1 MNPFAMTRRFDRCA
15 ARLPVAIGQIVGLW
29 LVLALAS
36 WPSAKTWAAAPAKR
50 ARPPKF
56 SKSITDA
63 FFPDAR
69 EKLVGARPQ
78 KAAAASASEG
88 GPAADAARA
97 TPDGPG
103 GGWKHLITAEVVEDE
118 IKTQQLKLG
127 ETVKSSTKFKGG
139 DYQRARMHFSVLAA
153 MLAIDAQYG
162 EKMRWQREAP
172 AMRDMT
178 ARAGFNCKVGT
189 DASYK
194 EAKSRAED
202 LENLVRGTPLQLPGA
217 SSETAWSKVADRAPL
232 MKRLEQA
239 HQQGLVPWT
248 ANAREFSRNAER
260 LSHEAQ
266 LVAALA
272 DVIAREGYEFSD
284 DETYREYARA
294 MQTQALLARDAID
307 QNDYEQARRA
317 VGEISKACA
326 NCHEGFRS

>member
-1 MNPFAMTRRFDRCA
+1 MTPFARARRFDRRA
-15 ARLPVAIGQIVGLW
+15 AGLPVAIEVVVGLW

-36 WPSAKTWAAAPAKR
+36 WPAAMAWAAAPTKR

-56 SKSITDA
+56 SESTRDA

-78 KAAAASASEG
+78 KAAAAGASEG
-88 GPAADAARA
+88 GPAADTPDA
-97 TPDGPG
+97 TADGPG
-103 GGWKHLITAEVVEDE
+103 AGWKALIAAEVIEDE
-118 IKTQQLKLG
+118 IKTLQLKLG
-127 ETVKSSTKFKGG
+127 ETVKSSAKFKSG
-139 DYQRARMHFSVLAA
+139 DYRRARTNFSVLAA
-153 MLAIDAQYG
+153 MLAIDAEYG
-162 EKMRWQREAP
+162 EKVRWQREAP
-172 AMRDMT
+172 ALRDMT

-202 LENLVRGTPLQLPGA
+202 LENLVRGNPVQLPGA
-217 SSETAWSKVADRAPL
+217 SSETAWPNVADRAPL

-239 HQQGLVPWT
+239 QQQGLAPWT

-266 LVAALA
+266 VIAALA
-272 DVIAREGYEFSD
+272 DVIARDGYEFSD

-294 MQTQALLARDAID
+294 MQTQALLVRDAVD
-307 QNDYEQARRA
+307 QKDYEQARRA
-317 VGEISKACA
+317 AGEISKACA
-326 NCHEGFRS
+326 NCHEGFRG